1 MTDHWDGTHPED
13 VLTDAA
19 EWHVLVEE
27 TVGGREGRWT
37 LTKTLPCKD
46 QDDARRRAHTM
57 AGGYQPE
64 HPMSP
69 RGRRV
74 FQIGDDTWLVRVS
87 GVTSEFHFR
96 LSVGRLRVF
105 D

>member
-13 VLTDAA
+13 VLANAA
-19 EWHVLVEE
+19 EWHVLIEE
-27 TVGGREGRWT
+27 TVGGREGRWR
-37 LTKTLPCKD
+37 LTTTQPCTD
-46 QDDARRRAHTM
+46 EADAKQRAFGL
-57 AGGYQPE
+57 AGKYQPE

-74 FQIGDDTWLVRVS
+74 FQIGDHTWLVQVE
-87 GVTSEFHFR
+87 GATTDFHFR
-96 LSVGRLRVF
+96 ISAARLRVY

>member
-13 VLTDAA
+13 VLVEQA

-27 TVGGREGRWT
+27 TVGGREGRWR
-37 LTKTLPCKD
+37 LTETLPCAD
-46 QDDARRRAHTM
+46 ADDARQRALAL
-57 AGGYQPE
+57 AGEYRPE

-74 FQIGDDTWLVRVS
+74 FQIGEDTWLVQVM
-87 GVTSEFHFR
+87 GATTDFHFR
-96 LSVGRLRVF
+96 VSAARLRVF